1 MAEATSEEQQMKMA
15 FMDDGMERD
24 PVSGNDIPTGSLAE
38 EVRDDVPAML
48 SEGEYVVPADVLR
61 FYGIKFFED
70 LRIKAKDGLAQMES
84 MGRIG
89 GQPVEEEGE
98 PSNVLPF
105 PVEELETEEE
115 EIEMAVGGYVG
126 YDEGGAELGMQHM
139 FLHNPE
145 MGTYRIL
152 PAGMVGRSPGD
163 VEITEAEYR
172 AALGDELADTRIA
185 EANARFN
192 NNNQNSNN
200 NNNEKEEE
208 PNITSGTPN
217 WVNSPSGSGP
227 FMMVVT
233 PLTNPITGEVF
244 NAPNSGYSV
253 KSEEE
258 IKALMTQEEKDKEE
272 KTEDKKEGQ
281 EDSSSSESGF
291 RQVQYWNGQDE
302 STIFTATFIGD
313 VPISHSSTQLAKYV
327 QYIPQADDGEGDDEG
342 DSSTFKKKK
351 DDMSGTQTFKEMH
364 EKQEEITKK
373 LYPEGFGSERIA
385 RTEDEI
391 FDYAKQLKG
400 FGPMNIGIDDII
412 TKIPGIGNLTSGLL
426 AKQHKD
432 ILEDAKEIYDDP
444 EAYNNLSDERKIIL
458 DNLVAGAEG
467 YTPGRSFAHQG
478 LDAFGKL
485 FSPTSSKK
493 PNTGSSSIS
502 SSDYDE
508 ARRKKRKDKRRQDRI
523 DKDTS
528 GKLAAQDKIKKAADK
543 AGISTGT
550 GKDKVYTGGGKHG
563 GFNKGGL
570 MRKGKK

>member
-1 MAEATSEEQQMKMA
+1 MAEAINEQMKMA

-70 LRIKAKDGLAQMES
+70 LRIKAKDGLARMES

-89 GQPVEEEGE
+89 GEPIEEEEGE

-126 YDEGGAELGMQHM
+126 YDEGGAELPSKTG
-139 FLHNPE
+139 
-145 MGTYRIL
+145 L
-152 PAGMVGRSPGD
+152 PSKEELGY
-163 VEITEAEYR
+163 VEIPDWVFRPAPGTVVS
-172 AALGDELADTRIA
+172 
-185 EANARFN
+185 
-192 NNNQNSNN
+192 QV
-200 NNNEKEEE
+200 
-208 PNITSGTPN
+208 ITP
-217 WVNSPSGSGP
+217 V
-227 FMMVVT
+227 
-233 PLTNPITGEVF
+233 TNPITGEVF
-244 NAPNSGYSV
+244 NAPNSGYRAMT
-253 KSEEE
+253 KEEMKKYLGIEEE
-258 IKALMTQEEKDKEE
+258 EEKE
-272 KTEDKKEGQ
+272 EDKKEGQ

-313 VPISHSSTQLAKYV
+313 VPISHSPTQLEKYV
-327 QYIPQADDGEGDDEG
+327 QYVPQADDGEEKEEE
-342 DSSTFKKKK
+342 DSSASKETREERIKRRDKEKFEAR
-351 DDMSGTQTFKEMH
+351 FKE
-364 EKQEEITKK
+364 QEEKTKK
-373 LYPEGFGSERIA
+373 LYPEGFGSKRIA
-385 RTEDEI
+385 RTDDEI

-412 TKIPGIGNLTSGLL
+412 TKIPGIGNLTSALL

-432 ILEDAKEIYDDP
+432 ILEDAKEIYNDP
-444 EAYNNLSDERKIIL
+444 EAYDNLPDERKIIL

-467 YTPGRSFAHQG
+467 YTPARSFAHQG

-493 PNTGSSSIS
+493 LNTGSSS
-502 SSDYDE
+502 SSDYNE
-508 ARRKKRKDKRRQDRI
+508 AKRKKRKDKKYQDRI
-523 DKDTS
+523 KKDTS
-528 GKLAAQDKIKKAADK
+528 GKLKAQDNIKKAAAK

>member
-1 MAEATSEEQQMKMA
+1 
-15 FMDDGMERD
+15 
-24 PVSGNDIPTGSLAE
+24 
-38 EVRDDVPAML
+38 ML

-70 LRIKAKDGLAQMES
+70 LRAKAKEGLARMES

-89 GQPVEEEGE
+89 GEPIEEEGE

-126 YDEGGAELGMQHM
+126 YDEGGAELGMQHI

-152 PAGMVGRSPGD
+152 PAGMVGRAPGD
-163 VEITEAEYR
+163 VTITEAEYR
-172 AALGDELADTRIA
+172 AAIGDELADTRIA
-185 EANARFN
+185 EANARINNN
-192 NNNQNSNN
+192 NNNQNN
-200 NNNEKEEE
+200 NNNEKAEE

-227 FMMVVT
+227 FMMVIT

-244 NAPNSGYSV
+244 NAPHSGYSV

-258 IKALMTQEEKDKEE
+258 IKALMAQEEKEEE
-272 KTEDKKEGQ
+272 KEEDKKEGQ

-302 STIFTATFIGD
+302 STIFTATFIGN
-313 VPISHSSTQLAKYV
+313 VPISHSPTQLEKYV
-327 QYIPQADDGEGDDEG
+327 PYVSQADDGEGGDEG
-342 DSSTFKKKK
+342 DSSAPKETREERTKRRSKERF
-351 DDMSGTQTFKEMH
+351 QEMH
-364 EKQEEITKK
+364 EKQEEKTKK

-528 GKLAAQDKIKKAADK
+528 GKLKAQDNIKKAADK
-543 AGISTGT
+543 AGIKTGT
-550 GKDKVYTGGGKHG
+550 GKNKVYTGGGQYG